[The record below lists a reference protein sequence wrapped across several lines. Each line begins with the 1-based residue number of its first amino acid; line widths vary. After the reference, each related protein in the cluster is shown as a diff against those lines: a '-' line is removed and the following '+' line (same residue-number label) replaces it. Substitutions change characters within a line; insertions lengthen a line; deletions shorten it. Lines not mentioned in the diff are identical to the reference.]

1 MKVTAPSETEH
12 LRDVLNGYYGNEGV
26 KFLHQAWRRG
36 HVTDEA
42 LRHVI
47 LEAWKHSWPMF
58 ALQERD
64 WLAMFSATGFVSL
77 GTPQPTE
84 PLTLYRGAELS
95 TNGYG
100 MSWSLLRGIAE
111 DHAEMQMMS
120 NSVFAA
126 GVFEARVP
134 ADGVLA
140 MIVEDAGE
148 DEAIVNPKCLRG
160 SSTPRLVDGQ
170 DMPDPHHRLELFL
183 VALERGQER
192 S

>member
-1 MKVTAPSETEH
+1 LGVTDVER
-12 LRDVLNGYYGNEGV
+12 LRDVLLMYHGNEGAR
-26 KFLHQAWRRG
+26 FLYQAWRRG
-36 HVTDEA
+36 YVTDEV

-58 ALQERD
+58 ALRQRD

-95 TNGYG
+95 TNGHG

-120 NSVFAA
+120 KSAFAT
-126 GVFEARVP
+126 GVFEVTVA
-134 ADGVLA
+134 ADAVLA

-148 DEAIVNPKCLRG
+148 DEVIIDPNRLRG

-170 DMPDPHHRLELFL
+170 DMPNPLRRFELFL
-183 VALERGQER
+183 VALGRGQER